1 MSAAPAPVRPS
12 RPPPRTNVLLITIDS
27 LRADMPWAGYPRD
40 IAPRLTAL
48 EKRCTS
54 YTRAYATASHTAP
67 SVGSM
72 LYGRYASELPRDGY
86 FSARYPPSLRSFVAA
101 LTDAGVRTMAG
112 HAHLYLQRAGFGR
125 GFTTFEL
132 LPGLVPSPNLDTS
145 LSSKALEG
153 LAERQLGAV
162 GDHAGDGEPP
172 FFAWYHFLDPH
183 GEWLEAPRDEGVP
196 RFGSRHRDRYD
207 AEVFYTDK
215 YVGKLLDYV
224 ESRPWG
230 AHTLVIVTSD
240 HGEGVGDHGQLYHGY
255 EVWESLVHVP
265 LFVCE
270 PGAEP
275 RHVDTPRS
283 LIDLGATVLDAFD
296 VPRPPEFRG
305 SSWLPE
311 VRGGPVEAR
320 DVLVDLPANNLSFSR
335 RALVGERTKVVAIGE
350 SHRRVVYDLVADPR
364 ERSPIRR
371 GPVFDEQS
379 SKLTEIEGTLKEVAP
394 SACARGCI
402 QGWY

>member
-1 MSAAPAPVRPS
+1 M
-12 RPPPRTNVLLITIDS
+12 
-27 LRADMPWAGYPRD
+27 
-40 IAPRLTAL
+40 
-48 EKRCTS
+48 
-54 YTRAYATASHTAP
+54 
-67 SVGSM
+67 
-72 LYGRYASELPRDGY
+72 
-86 FSARYPPSLRSFVAA
+86 
-101 LTDAGVRTMAG
+101 
-112 HAHLYLQRAGFGR
+112 
-125 GFTTFEL
+125 
-132 LPGLVPSPNLDTS
+132 PSPNLDTS

-172 FFAWYHFLDPH
+172 FFAGTTPRSH
-183 GEWLEAPRDEGVP
+183 GEGLEAPRGRPRPAIGRRGGVSP
-196 RFGSRHRDRYD
+196 D
-207 AEVFYTDK
+207 
-215 YVGKLLDYV
+215 VGKLRLV
-224 ESRPWG
+224 EGRPWG

-270 PGAEP
+270 PGAEA

-305 SSWLPE
+305 TSWLPE
-311 VRGGPVEAR
+311 VRGGPAEAR
-320 DVLVDLPANNLSFSR
+320 DGLVDLPANNLSFAR

-364 ERSPIRR
+364 ERSPLRR

-379 SKLTEIEGTLKEVAP
+379 RKLTELERTLKEVPP

-402 QGWY
+402 QGWN